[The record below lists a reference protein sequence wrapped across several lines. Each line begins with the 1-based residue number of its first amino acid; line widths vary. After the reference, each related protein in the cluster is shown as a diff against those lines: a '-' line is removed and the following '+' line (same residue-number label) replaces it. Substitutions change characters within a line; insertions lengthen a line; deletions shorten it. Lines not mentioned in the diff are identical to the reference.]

1 MSKGI
6 LKSLCAVF
14 ILSVLIASSALAQKP
29 QVNILTVSVDFDA
42 QTMTITGENFNIG
55 PNPTTASLG
64 GFGNLNIISNDG
76 STIVA
81 ELPPGISAGGYTLF
95 VSSGPGPK
103 KNAQQSITMGAQG
116 PEGDMGDPGDQGPQ
130 GPQGGQG
137 LQGPQGPTGA
147 TGPQG
152 PVGPAGATGPAGA
165 PGPDVDTNAS
175 TECSSIE
182 LLLGGTGGCISLTE
196 LQSLLLYK
204 TVFVTSTQHSGNLGG
219 LGGAD
224 SICNARALE
233 AGLFGVYKAWLA
245 DSTGS
250 PSTRFAQ
257 SAFPYLRVDG
267 IKVAENWV
275 DLITNGVINPISKDE
290 LNQEYDPFTY
300 VWTNVKPDGTPKTGS
315 SCADWTDSTITTS
328 NPAVGRTNLS
338 TNFWT
343 DGQGRQCPTLLPIYC
358 FQQ

>member
-1 MSKGI
+1 MSSI
-6 LKSLCAVF
+6 ISRSIVAIF
-14 ILSVLIASSALAQKP
+14 LITFLITSGAFAQKP
-29 QVNILTVSVDFDA
+29 EVNIISVSIDLDGG
-42 QTMTITGENFNIG
+42 TMTIMGENFNIG
-55 PNPTTASLG
+55 PDPTMVSLG
-64 GFGNLNIISNDG
+64 GTNLNINSNDG
-76 STIVA
+76 GTIVVDV
-81 ELPPGISAGGYTLF
+81 PPNLSPGEYNLL
-95 VSSGPGPK
+95 VKSGPGQRK
-103 KNAQQSITMGAQG
+103 MDDHTVSIGEQG
-116 PEGDMGDPGDQGPQ
+116 PQGDQGDQGPQ
-130 GPQGGQG
+130 GPQGG
-137 LQGPQGPTGA
+137 QGPQGPTGA

-245 DSTGS
+245 DSTDS

-257 SAFPYLRVDG
+257 SAFPYVRVDG

-275 DLITNGVINPISKDE
+275 DLITNGVLNPISKDE
-290 LNQEYDPFTY
+290 LNQEYAPFTF
-300 VWTNVKPDGTPKTGS
+300 VWTNVKSDGTAASASS
-315 SCADWTDSTITTS
+315 SCTDWTDTTS
-328 NPAVGRTNLS
+328 NAAVGVNAP
-338 TNFWT
+338 NNIANDWT
-343 DGQGRQCPTLLPIYC
+343 WHNGQGRQCPTSLPIYC